1 MKTFYDSTALINE
14 KSFTH
19 KNNSLI
25 TGSQC
30 EIHLARWRLSP
41 PPIAKFFKKKNA
53 ITLTTYSKRIS
64 PVNGDRLFITTT
76 KKKNSKKF
84 SIIISRNH
92 GNHNNIFSS
101 ATANKLAEGRKMF
114 GRVER
119 FPSTN
124 GAFLTSEKFPASD
137 KERHVTAKSNCAS
150 DRFIRQN
157 SIVSFKGSGKRPHVT
172 ISPRDWRFERSRD
185 FSL

>member
-1 MKTFYDSTALINE
+1 
-14 KSFTH
+14 
-19 KNNSLI
+19 
-25 TGSQC
+25 
-30 EIHLARWRLSP
+30 
-41 PPIAKFFKKKNA
+41 
-53 ITLTTYSKRIS
+53 
-64 PVNGDRLFITTT
+64 
-76 KKKNSKKF
+76 
-84 SIIISRNH
+84 
-92 GNHNNIFSS
+92 
-101 ATANKLAEGRKMF
+101 MF

-172 ISPRDWRFERSRD
+172 ISPRDGRFERSRD
-185 FSL
+185 FSLSKQLTSPTGGTWFLFFFPPNCTLWLRFSESKMNDAAAVFLRTLKWREKRKVMRKNLNKITHVDIQMSRLPRGRQWQSFRFTFLSQRPSS

>member
-1 MKTFYDSTALINE
+1 MRSIWRDGAYLHHRSL
-14 KSFTH
+14 
-19 KNNSLI
+19 NS
-25 TGSQC
+25 S
-30 EIHLARWRLSP
+30 R
-41 PPIAKFFKKKNA
+41 KKKCDNVNDLLE
-53 ITLTTYSKRIS
+53 TDFSSKRRS
-64 PVNGDRLFITTT
+64 AFYYNN

>member
-1 MKTFYDSTALINE
+1 MRSIWRDGAYLHHRSL
-14 KSFTH
+14 
-19 KNNSLI
+19 NS
-25 TGSQC
+25 S
-30 EIHLARWRLSP
+30 R
-41 PPIAKFFKKKNA
+41 KKNA

-64 PVNGDRLFITTT
+64 PVNGDRLFITT

-150 DRFIRQN
+150 DR
-157 SIVSFKGSGKRPHVT
+157 IVLFDKIPSFHSKDQANDPT
-172 ISPRDWRFERSRD
+172 
-185 FSL
+185 